1 MSSAN
6 EPFQHAIQAR
16 SGQDIRRCYFC
27 QKCSLGCPTAHA
39 MDLQPAQLLKL
50 VQLGRKDQVLSAAA
64 IWLCVGCETCGT
76 RCPNGIA
83 LAPVMDVLKQMALA
97 EGYGAAEPKSLAF
110 HQSFVDSIRYLGRV
124 HEISMLAEYKLRSL
138 DLFADLGL
146 GLQMFRRSKL
156 ALLPKRV
163 KGLRQVRAMLAR
175 IQSREAK

>member
-1 MSSAN
+1 
-6 EPFQHAIQAR
+6 
-16 SGQDIRRCYFC
+16 
-27 QKCSLGCPTAHA
+27 
-39 MDLQPAQLLKL
+39 
-50 VQLGRKDQVLSAAA
+50 
-64 IWLCVGCETCGT
+64 
-76 RCPNGIA
+76 
-83 LAPVMDVLKQMALA
+83 MDVLKQMALA
-97 EGYGAAEPKSLAF
+97 EGYRAAEPKSLAF

-124 HEISMLAEYKLRSL
+124 HEISMLVEYKLRSL